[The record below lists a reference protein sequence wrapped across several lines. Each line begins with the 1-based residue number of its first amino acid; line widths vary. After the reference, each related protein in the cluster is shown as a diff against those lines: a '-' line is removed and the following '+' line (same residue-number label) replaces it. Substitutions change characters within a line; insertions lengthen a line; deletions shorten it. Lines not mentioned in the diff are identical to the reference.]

1 MFHFKQKQAMK
12 YLLTLLTCLLL
23 LSSCSKFLE
32 EYSTDQKYLENTND
46 LNKVM
51 IGEAFMNNVYN
62 ISIYNAA
69 TMGGITSDNDFS
81 APWLHL
87 MDDDT
92 EALVLGAADR
102 DQPTPLNM
110 LSGFHNWGA
119 NPAVNILG
127 LAWNDVMWK
136 KVYKRIGAV
145 NALIYQ
151 ASEIAAKNPADANLQ
166 HLQGEAYFLRAYY
179 YFLLQNIYGFPYRKA
194 TAATDEGVPLKI
206 SEKVE
211 DNYFKR
217 TNNETVYKQI
227 IADLN
232 QAADLL
238 QGYNPTTKIRVGIA
252 AVKCLQSRVYLFT
265 EQYDKVLQVTNGYE
279 NMGYSITDLKS
290 YVATSNF
297 TYRSSTETIFTMGT
311 NAIPVVFPN
320 DSLASYAP
328 VNRLASS
335 FKASDN
341 LIQHYSNNDLRLNA
355 CFMLSAKSNA
365 YLPAKWRTWST
376 YNDPEQVS
384 CIFSFRLPEMLLN
397 RAEAQA
403 MLGADGEAWSE
414 VQKLQAMR
422 FNNGSSQRPTS
433 NQALVNFIRDERRRE
448 FCFEGHRWFD
458 LRRYAVNSKYPLGP
472 DFEIK
477 HPTYNYD
484 AQTNT
489 YSRAG
494 YYILKSFA
502 QDAASWQVPI
512 PNYAIEFNRGA
523 LTNPIRN
530 VRNIQP

>member
-1 MFHFKQKQAMK
+1 MK
-12 YLLTLLTCLLL
+12 YLLTLLACLLL

-32 EYSTDQKYLENTND
+32 EYSTDQKYLETTSD
-46 LNKVM
+46 VNKVM
-51 IGEAFMNNVYN
+51 IAEAFMNNVYG
-62 ISIYNAA
+62 ISLYNPA
-69 TMGGITSDNDFS
+69 TMGYIASETDFS
-81 APWLHL
+81 APWLHV

-92 EALVLGAADR
+92 EAFVLGAADR
-102 DQPTPLNM
+102 DQSTPLNI
-110 LSGFHNWGA
+110 LSGFHNWTQY
-119 NPAVNILG
+119 PAVNILG

-136 KVYKRIGAV
+136 KVYKRIGAI

-151 ASEIAAKNPADANLQ
+151 ASEIATKNPADADLR

-179 YFLLQNIYGFPYRKA
+179 YFLLQNIYGSSYRKA
-194 TAATDEGVPLKI
+194 SAATDEGVPLKI

-217 TNNETVYKQI
+217 TNNETVYNQI
-227 IADLN
+227 IADLD
-232 QAADLL
+232 QAANFL

-265 EQYDKVLQVTNGYE
+265 EQYDKVVQVTNGYE
-279 NMGYSITDLKS
+279 NMGYSIVDLKR
-290 YVATSNF
+290 YVTNSNF

-311 NAIPVVFPN
+311 NSIPVVFPN

-341 LIQHYSNNDLRLNA
+341 LIQSYNNNDLRLNA
-355 CFMLSAKSNA
+355 CFTLSSKSKA
-365 YLPAKWRTWST
+365 FLPAKWRTWRT

-414 VQKLQAMR
+414 IQKLQAMR
-422 FNNGSSQRPTS
+422 FNNGGSQQPTS

-458 LRRYAVNSKYPLGP
+458 LRRYQVNSKYPLGSG
-472 DFEIK
+472 FTIK
-477 HPTYNYD
+477 HPTYTYD

-489 YSRAG
+489 YTRAG
-494 YYILKSFA
+494 NYVLNSIA

-512 PNYAIEFNRGA
+512 PNYAIEFNRGS
-523 LTNPIRN
+523 LTNPIRS
-530 VRNIQP
+530 VRNVQP